1 MDININNEILEI
13 MAKAGVMYGHKKSKT
28 HPKMK
33 PFLGGRKNEI
43 ELLSPE
49 ATLETL
55 AKAVEFLKEKK
66 KNGGLVL
73 CVGTLPAHRQAV
85 QSLAEAFNFPFVI
98 SRWLG
103 GTLTNFKIIR
113 ERFLYYAGLKSKLEK
128 GELSK
133 YTKKEQLDFSE
144 QIKKMSKF
152 FDGLTNLS
160 RIPDA
165 LLIVD
170 INEHSTALREA
181 KRIKIPVIALVD
193 SNDDPTAVDY
203 PIIANDH
210 AKASIDWVLQKI
222 SENLK
227 LESDVV

>member
-1 MDININNEILEI
+1 MDVNINNDLLEE

-28 HPKMK
+28 HPKMQ

-49 ATLETL
+49 ASLETL

-66 KNGGLVL
+66 TSGGFVL
-73 CVGTLPAHRQAV
+73 CVGTLPAHQQATK
-85 QSLAEAFNFPFVI
+85 SFAETFNFPYVI

-113 ERFLYYAGLKSKLEK
+113 ERFLYYADLKSKLEK

-133 YTKKEQLDFSE
+133 YTKKEQLDFSN
-144 QIKKMSKF
+144 QIKKMSQF
-152 FDGLTNLS
+152 FDGLANLI

-193 SNDDPTAVDY
+193 SNDDPTVIDY

-210 AKASIDWVLQKI
+210 AKASIDWVLQKL
-222 SENLK
+222 SEELDIIK
-227 LESDVV
+227 